1 MAGSNRIQPAAGM
14 NMLIPYLIRKTI
26 PVLLSLALFALGSAG
41 TSLAKEPHISPDDK
55 LLAKATKAS
64 FGDLDK
70 IVERRTL
77 RVLVAFNKT
86 NFFLDG
92 PRTRGATYEMMT
104 MFDKHLNKILKKRHL
119 KVHLVF
125 IPVERDKLLPDLI
138 AGKGDIAT
146 ASLTVT
152 SRRKKQVD
160 FAAPLYKEAKE
171 VVVTSPSAPKLQSLD
186 DLSGKTV
193 YVRKSS
199 SYFQSLQKLNKKL
212 KAAGKKPVDIQPVNE
227 LLETEDILEM
237 VNADLF
243 SITVA
248 DDYLADFW
256 KKIFTS
262 MKVHDNLA
270 LRTGGNIAWA
280 IRKKSPKL
288 KKALDGFVKKV
299 KVGTRLG
306 NIISKR
312 YFENTR
318 FARNALAPQE
328 MERFKHTIKYF
339 KKYASKYSFDWLML
353 ASLGYQESGL
363 DQSKRSPRGAV
374 GVMQLLP
381 STAASPPVNI
391 PGIQKLDQ
399 NIHAGVK
406 YLRYI
411 YNRYYKDQPMS
422 RLDKVLFTFA
432 SYNAGPARVAGLR
445 SRARK
450 MGLDPNKWFRNVEV
464 AAAKAIGRET
474 VQYVSNIFKYYLAYS
489 LITSKAVQKKVL
501 IKEIKQK

>member
-1 MAGSNRIQPAAGM
+1 MPLPNTLRQAVLVLMALSILMVGNTESVKAREI
-14 NMLIPYLIRKTI
+14 
-26 PVLLSLALFALGSAG
+26 SLASD
-41 TSLAKEPHISPDDK
+41 TN
-55 LLAKATKAS
+55 LLAKATKPR
-64 FGDLDK
+64 FGDLDV
-70 IVERRTL
+70 IVKQRIL
-77 RVLVAFNKT
+77 RVLVAYNKT

-92 PRTRGATYEMMT
+92 PRSRGATYEMLL
-104 MFDKHLNKILKKRHL
+104 MFDKHLNKMLKKRHL
-119 KVHLVF
+119 KVNIVF
-125 IPVERDKLLPDLI
+125 IPVARDQLLPDLI
-138 AGKGDIAT
+138 KGKGDIAA
-146 ASLTVT
+146 ASLTIT
-152 SRRKKQVD
+152 SQRKKQVD

-171 VVVTSPSAPKLQSLD
+171 LVVTSPSAPKLQSLD

-193 YVRKSS
+193 HVRKSS
-199 SYFQSLQKLNKKL
+199 SYFQSLQKLNKKF
-212 KAAGKKPVDIQPVNE
+212 KAAGKKPVKIQFVNE

-237 VNADLF
+237 VNADLYK
-243 SITVA
+243 ITVA

-262 MKVHDNLA
+262 LKVHDKLA

-339 KKYASKYSFDWLML
+339 KKFASKYSFDWLML
-353 ASLGYQESGL
+353 AALGYQESGL

-391 PGIQKLDQ
+391 PDIQKLDR
-399 NIHAGVK
+399 NIHAGAK

-422 RLDKVLFTFA
+422 ELNKVMFTFA
-432 SYNAGPARVAGLR
+432 SYNAGPARVTGLR
-445 SRARK
+445 SRAKK

-489 LITSKAVQKKVL
+489 QITAKDAKRKKVTKGLQKK
-501 IKEIKQK
+501 